1 VPCRAA
7 VHRSRRSNAGQAPP
21 LQRRTVTI
29 LGLDVL
35 PLPNGYTPLE
45 ATAVIKAL
53 DEEGC
58 VSLLIR
64 STDGLNAWESLGML
78 DAAVATTRPSLP
90 TRSASRSACP
100 GSWPSS
106 PRYWCCLPVPAS
118 TTDAGSRLLKS
129 CAECGAL
136 SDQAR
141 CPLHRRGANAHWSK
155 GRDRTA
161 QDKFR
166 KALIRMYGM
175 RCAAVV
181 DGVRCPVTTGLQAHH
196 TQPGNDDPRT
206 GALLCTEHHRAVDAH
221 AR

>member
-1 VPCRAA
+1 MIAVLIAILLAA
-7 VHRSRRSNAGQAPP
+7 LAYWLCIA
-21 LQRRTVTI
+21 
-29 LGLDVL
+29 LGLPCDR
-35 PLPNGYTPLE
+35 G
-45 ATAVIKAL
+45 AHRRGA
-53 DEEGC
+53 G
-58 VSLLIR
+58 
-64 STDGLNAWESLGML
+64 
-78 DAAVATTRPSLP
+78 AAGRCQPARPTLVA
-90 TRSASRSACP
+90 AAC
-100 GSWPSS
+100 S
-106 PRYWCCLPVPAS
+106 
-118 TTDAGSRLLKS
+118 S